1 MLLASRMD
9 DWRSV
14 VTVLALLTLVI
25 GAVLAVVGA
34 FIYLRI
40 MVSMWSDASVKESPL
55 KVPVA
60 SGFAIGSTVAFT
72 LVIGFFPGW
81 LLNIAR
87 DLAQFASR

>member
-1 MLLASRMD
+1 MD

-25 GAVLAVVGA
+25 GAVLAVVGV

-40 MVSMWSDASVKESPL
+40 MVSMWSDASVSESPL

-60 SGFAIGSTVAFT
+60 AT
-72 LVIGFFPGW
+72 
-81 LLNIAR
+81 
-87 DLAQFASR
+87 

>member
-1 MLLASRMD
+1 MD

-40 MVSMWSDASVKESPL
+40 MVSMWSDASVNESPL

-60 SGFAIGSTVAFT
+60 LGFAIGSTVAFT
-72 LVIGFFPGW
+72 LAIGFFLRR
-81 LLNIAR
+81 LLDTAR
-87 DLAQFASR
+87 DLTQFASL